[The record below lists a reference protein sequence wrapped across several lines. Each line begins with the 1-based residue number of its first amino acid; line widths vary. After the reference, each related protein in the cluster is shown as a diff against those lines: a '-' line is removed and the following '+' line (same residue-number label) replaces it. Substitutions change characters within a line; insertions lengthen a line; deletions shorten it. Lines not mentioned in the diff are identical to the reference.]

1 MKEHDMKERYA
12 DFLISYVSTGMTVNH
27 EAMNDLYN
35 ITNEY
40 LNDVYSTLDR
50 DKFFTKNELKNY
62 LEILQWNLQDWN
74 IHYFCLRYDK
84 QRYINCLIDTIKTD
98 Y

>member
-12 DFLISYVSTGMTVNH
+12 DFLINYVSTGLTVNH

-84 QRYINCLIDTIKTD
+84 QRYINCLIDMIKTD